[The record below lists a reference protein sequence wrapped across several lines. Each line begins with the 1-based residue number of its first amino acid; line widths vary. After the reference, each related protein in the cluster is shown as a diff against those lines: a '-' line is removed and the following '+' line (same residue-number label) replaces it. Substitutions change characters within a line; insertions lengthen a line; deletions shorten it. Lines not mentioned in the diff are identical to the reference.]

1 MKYLLISLLTFSTL
15 FIGCNSEECDLVTP
29 PIDDRIPF
37 EINFLQYS
45 DNNFFIDQVYT
56 DTSADFNMFNKFY
69 GSLTPIVLP
78 KYFIK
83 NIEVYK
89 SVNSIFDVDLS
100 IIAIAYINLPPRSS
114 DSMYGDSYRNNN
126 IQIAGEVELS
136 RFVLLNYGV
145 DYVFNPF
152 TGNINLLS
160 EISNN
165 EILAVAYVIENDSPG
180 ESDDLYYGEFI
191 SELVNNSKTRGV
203 LKLVKPQNLQPA
215 FENAWNLKMKNLYQI
230 APYIGQVTDLDLD
243 IYLKKSDGTESNTIN
258 NIRLLELFGFD
269 RLNESA
275 MPIPD
280 GKFDNRRGFNIQTT
294 TSEII
299 FPVIQPFGNNIP
311 FILNEYKYQAIY
323 DTMKTFLSM
332 PGNSFIIKGKF
343 NPI

>member
-1 MKYLLISLLTFSTL
+1 MKYLLISLATITL
-15 FIGCNSEECDLVTP
+15 FFIGCNDEECDPVTP
-29 PIDDRIPF
+29 PVDDRIPF

-45 DNNFFIDQVYT
+45 DNNYFIDQVYA
-56 DTSADFNMFNKFY
+56 DTSAAFNMFNKFY

-78 KYFIK
+78 KYSIK
-83 NIEVYK
+83 KIEVYK
-89 SVNSIFDVDLS
+89 SHNSIYDEG
-100 IIAIAYINLPPRSS
+100 IIATAYINLPPRTS
-114 DSMYGDSYRNNN
+114 DSMYADSFRNNN
-126 IQIAGEVELS
+126 TIIPGQIDASG
-136 RFVLLNYGV
+136 FILLDEGN
-145 DYVFNPF
+145 DYIFHYETGWISFFNP
-152 TGNINLLS
+152 IMDQDM
-160 EISNN
+160 I
-165 EILAVAYVIENDSPG
+165 AVAYKIENNPG
-180 ESDDLYYGEFI
+180 YADDLIFGEFI

-203 LKLVKPQNLQPA
+203 LKLVKPRNLQPVY
-215 FENAWNLKMKNLYQI
+215 EDAWNLKMKNLYQI

-275 MPIPD
+275 MPVPD

-311 FILNEYKYQAIY
+311 FVLTEYKYQAIY